1 MAMMGLR
8 LAEGIAVDRYA
19 ALAGV
24 PFAAEAIAELV
35 ALGLVEPSDGRIT
48 VTDAGRPVLDA
59 VLRKLLA

>member
-8 LAEGIAVDRYA
+8 LAEGIAIDRYA

-24 PFAAEAIAELV
+24 PFAAEAIDELV
-35 ALGLVEPSDGRIT
+35 ALGLVEPADGRIT